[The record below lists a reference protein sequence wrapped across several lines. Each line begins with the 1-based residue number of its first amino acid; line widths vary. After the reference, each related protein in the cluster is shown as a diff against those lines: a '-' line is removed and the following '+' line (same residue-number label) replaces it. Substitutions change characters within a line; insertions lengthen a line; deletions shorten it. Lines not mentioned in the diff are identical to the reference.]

1 MSIDIGSAIGG
12 IMGAQASE
20 QASSDQLYAAQQ
32 SIAEQKRQFDITQQ
46 NQKPFLQAG
55 TGAVNQLSTLMQ
67 PGGQLANT
75 TPTLAQ
81 LQLDPSYGFIKQ
93 QGINALAASG
103 AASGNYGSGNMGVA
117 LENYGQGLA
126 STNYQNALQNWQSG
140 QTNLYNRLAGLSG
153 TGQVAAN
160 NLGVEGANMAN
171 SVGNALQ
178 TGANNAGYYNVQA
191 AQQLG
196 NAVKSSGG
204 GSPDIQGYI
213 NAYQQNNYDWNQQ
226 NQPGSGQQG
235 NWTGQDTGAAYSK
248 FC

>member
-1 MSIDIGSAIGG
+1 MSIDIGGIVGG

-20 QASSDQLYAAQQ
+20 TASEDQLAASRE
-32 SIAEQKRQFDITQQ
+32 SIAEQQREFDL
-46 NQKPFLQAG
+46 NQKNQQPYLQAG
-55 TGAVNQLSTLMQ
+55 QGAVNQLSTMMQ

-81 LQLDPSYGFIKQ
+81 LQMDPSYGFVAQ

-117 LENYGQGLA
+117 LQNYGQGLA
-126 STNYQNALQNWQSG
+126 STQYQNALGNWQG
-140 QTNLYNRLAGLSG
+140 EQTNLYNRLAGLSG

-160 NLGVEGANMAN
+160 NLGVAGSNMAN

-178 TGANNAGYYNVQA
+178 TGANNASAYNVQA
-191 AQQLG
+191 AQQMG
-196 NAVKSSGG
+196 NALGSGSGG
-204 GSPDIQGYI
+204 SVDIGKYI

-226 NQPGSGQQG
+226 NGNNQSGTPY
-235 NWTGQDTGAAYSK
+235 TGQDTGGNYSSYA
-248 FC
+248 